1 MRQHSG
7 GVVVQVRAEVM
18 LGLRVAPRVFAALFA
33 SLTLGGVKEDAQC
46 WGRPLFPRVREGVA
60 ARMVGLPHISE
71 GREEEVVGPLPL
83 ASLSCR
89 ERINN
94 RYGYI
99 VFFFLL
105 FLRGHVSKS
114 SQGLLYCIIFF
125 RISSA
130 WG

>member
-1 MRQHSG
+1 M
-7 GVVVQVRAEVM
+7 QVRAEVM

-46 WGRPLFPRVREGVA
+46 WGRPLFPRVREGGA

-99 VFFFLL
+99 VFFFPLIPL
-105 FLRGHVSKS
+105 GTRFQVISGPS
-114 SQGLLYCIIFF
+114 LLYYFF
-125 RISSA
+125 PYL
-130 WG
+130 

>member
-60 ARMVGLPHISE
+60 ACMVGLPHISE

-83 ASLSCR
+83 ASLYCR

-99 VFFFLL
+99 VFFFPLIPL
-105 FLRGHVSKS
+105 GTRFQVISGPS
-114 SQGLLYCIIFF
+114 LLYYFF
-125 RISSA
+125 PYL
-130 WG
+130 